1 MSQTQRESQ
10 TQRGFRYTTNEI
22 KKLLHI
28 IKIIL
33 PLSDLEWQ
41 SVARFHNK
49 DVGFDSHR
57 TETSISSKYERLTNT
72 EECDDTS
79 VTKLAKAIKV
89 LLIAKSGICTG
100 DTDDSSLDTLSSSD
114 TDEWLRD
121 EMK

>member
-49 DVGFDSHR
+49 DFEFVSHR
-57 TETSISSKYERLTNT
+57 TEASISWKYERLTNT

-79 VTKLAKAIKV
+79 VTKLAKETRV
-89 LLIAKSGICTG
+89 LLTSKSSICTG
-100 DTDDSSLDTLSSSD
+100 DINDSSLDTLSSCD
-114 TDEWLRD
+114 TNEWLRD